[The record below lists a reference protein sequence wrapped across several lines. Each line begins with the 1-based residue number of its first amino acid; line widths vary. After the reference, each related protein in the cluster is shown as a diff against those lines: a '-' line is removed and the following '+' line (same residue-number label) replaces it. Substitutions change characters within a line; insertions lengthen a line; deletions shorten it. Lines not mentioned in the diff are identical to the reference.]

1 MKEETVAVRE
11 KEKGYS
17 VILFD
22 LFRSVNLTIFLLI
35 LLAILSII
43 GTVITQN
50 AATEAYIERYG
61 EGLYEVLDFF
71 GLFDMYHSWWFST
84 ILVALVVNLV
94 ACSLNRFPG
103 VWNQFFRKSGAVAL
117 EDSMV
122 KILPYVEKVKIS
134 DPSSMEGAIQSQVKL
149 QYVRQDRLETE

>member
-1 MKEETVAVRE
+1 MVVTE
-11 KEKGYS
+11 KQKGYD

-22 LFRSVNLTIFLLI
+22 LFRSLKLTIFLLI

-50 AATEAYIERYG
+50 AASEEYIQRYG
-61 EGLYEVLDFF
+61 ISLYEVLDFF

-84 ILVALVVNLV
+84 ILLLLVANLV
-94 ACSLNRFPG
+94 ACSLHRFPG
-103 VWNQFFRKSGAVAL
+103 VWNQFFRNPGETAL

-122 KILPYVEKVKIS
+122 KI
-134 DPSSMEGAIQSQVKL
+134 
-149 QYVRQDRLETE
+149 